1 MTRFAKVV
9 SAVLVVATASVIAK
23 GFNDDNQQ
31 TTTLKV
37 CGNDDIARVDAKGF
51 ACQHTA
57 E

>member
-9 SAVLVVATASVIAK
+9 SAILVVATASVVAK
-23 GFNDDNQQ
+23 GFNHDNQQ
-31 TTTLKV
+31 STALKM